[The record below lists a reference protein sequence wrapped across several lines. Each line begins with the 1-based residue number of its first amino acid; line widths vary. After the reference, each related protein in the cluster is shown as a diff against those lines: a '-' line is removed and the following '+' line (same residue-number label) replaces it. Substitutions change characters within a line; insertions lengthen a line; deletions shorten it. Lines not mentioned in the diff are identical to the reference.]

1 MLSDIF
7 KHIARFI
14 LLILIQGL
22 IIKNID
28 LSTYVNP
35 FPYVLFILLLP
46 FDAPAWLVLILGF
59 ITGIAVDMFYNTP
72 GVNAAAC
79 TFMAFS
85 RHYILRLLSPR
96 EGYEFTMQPGIYSMG
111 SPWFISYAGILILM
125 HHLFLFYLE
134 VFRFSEFFHTLA
146 TVILSSLATL
156 LLVVVSQFLFNR
168 PKAQN
173 A

>member
-7 KHIARFI
+7 KHIIRFL
-14 LLILIQGL
+14 LLILLQGL

-28 LSTYVNP
+28 LGTYVNP

-46 FDAPAWLVLILGF
+46 FDAPAWLVLLLGF
-59 ITGIAVDMFYNTP
+59 GTGISVDMFYDTP

-96 EGYEFTMQPGIYSMG
+96 EGYESTMQPGVYSMG
-111 SPWFISYAGILILM
+111 SPWFISYAGILILL

-134 VFRFSEFFHTLA
+134 VFRFKEFFHTLL
-146 TVILSSLATL
+146 TVLLSSFATL
-156 LLVVVSQFLFNR
+156 LLVVVSQYLFNR
-168 PKAQN
+168 PKEQST
-173 A
+173 